1 MLAVTTSFAIPD
13 FNSCS
18 VTATPPLDR
27 PRTTLTSV
35 FTGPGVRA
43 ANPAIRRVPH
53 STTLLRRAFR
63 ATHRASVVAEG
74 VALNISIRDVTL
86 LGHAAFGVTGCLAA
100 LWVFVE
106 ALNAK
111 PGNAVRIR
119 AAALMTAVSMAAAWI
134 CGGYWYVH

>member
-74 VALNISIRDVTL
+74 SSVEHLNPRRYTAWS
-86 LGHAAFGVTGCLAA
+86 C
-100 LWVFVE
+100 
-106 ALNAK
+106 
-111 PGNAVRIR
+111 RIR
-119 AAALMTAVSMAAAWI
+119 RHGLSEIGRAHV
-134 CGGYWYVH
+134 